1 MASADDFE
9 VTAGDARVRVEGLG
23 RTLRALAKAGADATD
38 MRDLMHTLGLL
49 VVTAANPP
57 RETGNL
63 AGTLR
68 AGRGKT
74 KAVVRAGGA
83 RAPYA
88 GPVHY
93 GWPARNIPANPFLTD
108 ALQRTRPQLLATLD
122 KGLTDLL
129 RRADLI

>member
-1 MASADDFE
+1 VASADDFE

>member
-23 RTLRALAKAGADATD
+23 RTLRAMAKAGADATE